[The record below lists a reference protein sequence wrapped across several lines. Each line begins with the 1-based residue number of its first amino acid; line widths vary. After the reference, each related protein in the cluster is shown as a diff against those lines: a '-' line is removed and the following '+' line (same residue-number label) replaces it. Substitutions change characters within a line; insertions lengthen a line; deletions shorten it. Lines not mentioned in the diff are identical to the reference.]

1 MYDIVII
8 NVEKHVA
15 NHFVITNIW
24 IIVIK
29 YVAIFVMNYLVV
41 IKKRNKNNTK

>member
-15 NHFVITNIW
+15 NHFVITNIR